1 MTTARD
7 HVREALDR
15 LNDEEAGEVLA
26 LVQEIERR
34 RESSAILERLA
45 ADRSFR
51 VPSGGQRLFRRIEPI
66 DAAGRAASELLVEDR
81 R

>member
-1 MTTARD
+1 MTTARE
-7 HVREALDR
+7 HVRDALDR
-15 LNDEEAGEVLA
+15 LSDEEAREVLA

-34 RESSAILERLA
+34 RDNSAILERLA
-45 ADRSFR
+45 ADRTFR
-51 VPSGGQRLFRRIEPI
+51 VPIAGHTTFRRIEPI